1 MKEII
6 NKIIQDLGDDKPIK
20 GILLKAQIVASK
32 LGNNDFEMW
41 IRNEQNGYPDAKNL
55 PDYRILNAIV
65 KANVS
70 QPFVG
75 MYQNIIIPQGIFD
88 NAIINDCMSHVCIVH
103 SLNEIEN
110 IGSSQKTGNVSINSP
125 SMAYTEVNKYVSGNV
140 EKVWQEF
147 SVSSLV

>member
-20 GILLKAQIVASK
+20 GILLKAQIFASK

-70 QPFVG
+70 QPFVDRKSTRL
-75 MYQNIIIPQGIFD
+75 NS
-88 NAIINDCMSHVCIVH
+88 SHNVA
-103 SLNEIEN
+103 SRMP
-110 IGSSQKTGNVSINSP
+110 SS
-125 SMAYTEVNKYVSGNV
+125 A
-140 EKVWQEF
+140 
-147 SVSSLV
+147 